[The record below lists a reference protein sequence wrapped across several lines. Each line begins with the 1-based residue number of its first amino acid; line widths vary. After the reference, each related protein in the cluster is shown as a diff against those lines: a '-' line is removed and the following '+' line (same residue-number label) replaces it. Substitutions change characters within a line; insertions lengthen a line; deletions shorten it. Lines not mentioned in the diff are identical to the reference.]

1 MYCKRNIVNR
11 CGIINFARINRKKYV
26 FATRMEKAYFNWS
39 SGKDSALALY
49 RAVMSGLYDVR
60 ALFSVVKTDGRL
72 AMHEVG
78 EALLRRQADAIGIP
92 FHPFHIDTSWTD
104 AEYAACMSKAVG
116 RFKAQGIATALF
128 GDLYLDGLRRW
139 RKANCRQDGIRAEF
153 PLWHVEPM
161 DAVNEFI
168 RLGFK
173 AVITCV
179 DSSVFDESFVGRTIN
194 EGFISDLPAGMD
206 ACGEQ
211 GEYHSF
217 VYDGPLFRRPVDF
230 KVKGRYCREFEG
242 NAAGG
247 VAKYCNLDLE

>member
-1 MYCKRNIVNR
+1 
-11 CGIINFARINRKKYV
+11 
-26 FATRMEKAYFNWS
+26 MEKAYFNWS

-78 EALLRRQADAIGIP
+78 EALLRRKADAIGIP

-179 DSSVFDESFVGRTIN
+179 DCSVLDESFVGRTIN
-194 EGFISDLPAGMD
+194 ERLHFRPFCWYGCLRRARRIPFVCLRRAVIPPS
-206 ACGEQ
+206 CRFQ
-211 GEYHSF
+211 GEGQ
-217 VYDGPLFRRPVDF
+217 VLP
-230 KVKGRYCREFEG
+230 
-242 NAAGG
+242 
-247 VAKYCNLDLE
+247 

>member
-1 MYCKRNIVNR
+1 
-11 CGIINFARINRKKYV
+11 
-26 FATRMEKAYFNWS
+26 
-39 SGKDSALALY
+39 
-49 RAVMSGLYDVR
+49 
-60 ALFSVVKTDGRL
+60 
-72 AMHEVG
+72 MHEVG
-78 EALLRRQADAIGIP
+78 EPLLRRQADAIGIP
-92 FHPFHIDTSWTD
+92 FHPFYIDKSWTD
-104 AEYAACMSKAVG
+104 AEYAANMSKAVG
-116 RFKAQGIATALF
+116 WFKEQGVTTALF

-179 DSSVFDESFVGRTIN
+179 DCSVLDESFVGRTIN
-194 EGFISDLPAGMD
+194 KGFISDLPAGMD

-247 VAKYCNLDLE
+247 VAKYSNLDLE

>member
-1 MYCKRNIVNR
+1 
-11 CGIINFARINRKKYV
+11 
-26 FATRMEKAYFNWS
+26 MEKAYFNWS

-78 EALLRRQADAIGIP
+78 EALMRRQADAIGIP

-139 RKANCRQDGIRAEF
+139 REANCCQDGIRAEF

-179 DSSVFDESFVGRTIN
+179 DCSVLDESFVGRTIN
-194 EGFISDLPAGMD
+194 KGFISDLHAGMD

-247 VAKYCNLDLE
+247 VAKYSNLDLE

>member
-1 MYCKRNIVNR
+1 
-11 CGIINFARINRKKYV
+11 
-26 FATRMEKAYFNWS
+26 MEKAYFNWS
-39 SGKDSALALY
+39 SGKDSVLALH
-49 RAVMSGLYDVR
+49 RAVTSGLYDVR
-60 ALFSVVKTDGRL
+60 ALFPVIKKDGRL

-78 EALLRRQADAIGIP
+78 EPLLRRQADAIGIP
-92 FHPFHIDTSWTD
+92 FHPFYIDKSWTD
-104 AEYAACMSKAVG
+104 AEYAANMSKAVG
-116 RFKAQGIATALF
+116 WFKEQGVTTALF

-179 DSSVFDESFVGRTIN
+179 DCSVLDESFVGRTIN
-194 EGFISDLPAGMD
+194 KGFISDLPAGMD

-217 VYDGPLFRRPVDF
+217 VYDGPLVRRPVDF

-247 VAKYCNLDLE
+247 VAKYSNLDLE

>member
-1 MYCKRNIVNR
+1 
-11 CGIINFARINRKKYV
+11 
-26 FATRMEKAYFNWS
+26 MEKAYFNWS

-78 EALLRRQADAIGIP
+78 EALLRCQADAIGIP

-128 GDLYLDGLRRW
+128 GDLYLADLRR
-139 RKANCRQDGIRAEF
+139 RRDEHCGMNGIKAEF

-161 DAVNEFI
+161 DAVDEFI
-168 RLGFK
+168 SLGFK
-173 AVITCV
+173 AVFTCV
-179 DSSVFDESFVGRTIN
+179 DCSVLDGSFVGRNIDD
-194 EGFISDLPAGMD
+194 GFISELPAGVD
-206 ACGEQ
+206 VCGAR

-217 VYDGPLFRRPVDF
+217 VYDGPIFRRPVDF
-230 KVKGRYCREFEG
+230 KINGSYCREYEG

-247 VAKYCNLDLE
+247 VAKYSYLDLE

>member
-92 FHPFHIDTSWTD
+92 FHPFHIDTSWTH

>member
-1 MYCKRNIVNR
+1 
-11 CGIINFARINRKKYV
+11 
-26 FATRMEKAYFNWS
+26 MEKAYFNWS

-78 EALLRRQADAIGIP
+78 EALLRRQADAIGTP

-179 DSSVFDESFVGRTIN
+179 DSSVFEESFVGRTIN

>member
-1 MYCKRNIVNR
+1 
-11 CGIINFARINRKKYV
+11 
-26 FATRMEKAYFNWS
+26 MEKAYFNWS

-104 AEYAACMSKAVG
+104 AEYAACMSKTVG

-139 RKANCRQDGIRAEF
+139 REANCCQDGIRAEF

-247 VAKYCNLDLE
+247 VAKYSNLDLE

>member
-1 MYCKRNIVNR
+1 
-11 CGIINFARINRKKYV
+11 
-26 FATRMEKAYFNWS
+26 MEKAYFNWS

-49 RAVMSGLYDVR
+49 RAVTSGLYDVR
-60 ALFSVVKTDGRL
+60 ALFSVVKTDRRL

-128 GDLYLDGLRRW
+128 GDLYLDGLRR
-139 RKANCRQDGIRAEF
+139 RREANCRWDGIRAEF
-153 PLWHVEPM
+153 PLWHVAPQ
-161 DAVNEFI
+161 DVVKDFI
-168 RLGFK
+168 SLGFK
-173 AVITCV
+173 AVVTCV
-179 DSSVFDESFVGRTIN
+179 DCSVLDESFVCRVIDDN
-194 EGFISDLPAGMD
+194 FISDLPASVD
-206 ACGEQ
+206 VCGER

-217 VYDGPLFRRPVDF
+217 VYDGPIFCRPVDF
-230 KVKGRYCREFEG
+230 KLKGKYSREFEG

-247 VAKYCNLDLE
+247 VAKYCYLDLE

>member
-1 MYCKRNIVNR
+1 
-11 CGIINFARINRKKYV
+11 
-26 FATRMEKAYFNWS
+26 MEKAYFNWS

-49 RAVMSGLYDVR
+49 RAVTSGLYDVR

-78 EALLRRQADAIGIP
+78 EALLRCQADAIGIP

-139 RKANCRQDGIRAEF
+139 REANCCQDGIRAEF

-179 DSSVFDESFVGRTIN
+179 DCSVLDESFVGRTIN
-194 EGFISDLPAGMD
+194 KGFISDLPAGMD

-247 VAKYCNLDLE
+247 VAKYSNLDLE

>member
-1 MYCKRNIVNR
+1 
-11 CGIINFARINRKKYV
+11 
-26 FATRMEKAYFNWS
+26 MEKAYFNWS

-139 RKANCRQDGIRAEF
+139 REANCCQDGIRAEF

-179 DSSVFDESFVGRTIN
+179 DCSVLDESFFGRTIN
-194 EGFISDLPAGMD
+194 KGFISDLPAGMD

-247 VAKYCNLDLE
+247 VAKYSNLDLE

>member
-1 MYCKRNIVNR
+1 
-11 CGIINFARINRKKYV
+11 
-26 FATRMEKAYFNWS
+26 MEKAYFNWS

-139 RKANCRQDGIRAEF
+139 REANCCQDGIRAEF

-179 DSSVFDESFVGRTIN
+179 DCSVLDESFVGRTIN
-194 EGFISDLPAGMD
+194 KGFISDLHAGMD

-247 VAKYCNLDLE
+247 VAKYSNLDLE

>member
-1 MYCKRNIVNR
+1 
-11 CGIINFARINRKKYV
+11 
-26 FATRMEKAYFNWS
+26 MEKAYFNWS

-139 RKANCRQDGIRAEF
+139 REANCCQDGIRAEF

-179 DSSVFDESFVGRTIN
+179 DCSVLDESFVGRTIN
-194 EGFISDLPAGMD
+194 KGFISDLPAGMD

-247 VAKYCNLDLE
+247 VAKYSNLDLE

>member
-1 MYCKRNIVNR
+1 
-11 CGIINFARINRKKYV
+11 
-26 FATRMEKAYFNWS
+26 MEKAYFNWS

-139 RKANCRQDGIRAEF
+139 REANCCQDGIRAEF

-179 DSSVFDESFVGRTIN
+179 DCSVLDESIVGRTIN
-194 EGFISDLPAGMD
+194 KGFISDLPAGMD

-247 VAKYCNLDLE
+247 VAKYSNLDLE

>member
-1 MYCKRNIVNR
+1 
-11 CGIINFARINRKKYV
+11 
-26 FATRMEKAYFNWS
+26 MEKAYFNWS

-139 RKANCRQDGIRAEF
+139 REANCCQDGIRAEF

-179 DSSVFDESFVGRTIN
+179 DCSVLDESIVGRTIN
-194 EGFISDLPAGMD
+194 KGFISDLPAGMD

-217 VYDGPLFRRPVDF
+217 VYDGPFFRRPVDF

-247 VAKYCNLDLE
+247 VAKYSNLDLE

>member
-1 MYCKRNIVNR
+1 
-11 CGIINFARINRKKYV
+11 
-26 FATRMEKAYFNWS
+26 MEKAYFNWS
-39 SGKDSALALY
+39 SGKDSVLALH
-49 RAVMSGLYDVR
+49 RAVTSGLYDVR
-60 ALFSVVKTDGRL
+60 ALFPVIKKDGRL
-72 AMHEVG
+72 AMYEVG
-78 EALLRRQADAIGIP
+78 EPLLRRQADAIGIP
-92 FHPFHIDTSWTD
+92 FHPFYIDKSWTD
-104 AEYAACMSKAVG
+104 AEYAANMSKAVG
-116 RFKAQGIATALF
+116 WFKEQGVTTALF

-179 DSSVFDESFVGRTIN
+179 DCSVLDESFVGRTIN
-194 EGFISDLPAGMD
+194 KGFISDLPAGMD

-247 VAKYCNLDLE
+247 VAKYSNLDLE

>member
-1 MYCKRNIVNR
+1 
-11 CGIINFARINRKKYV
+11 
-26 FATRMEKAYFNWS
+26 MEKAYFNWS

-49 RAVMSGLYDVR
+49 RAVTSGLYDVR

-78 EALLRRQADAIGIP
+78 EALLRCQADAIGIH

-128 GDLYLDGLRRW
+128 GDLYLDGLRR
-139 RKANCRQDGIRAEF
+139 RREANCHRDGIRAEF

-168 RLGFK
+168 SLGFK
-173 AVITCV
+173 AVVTCV
-179 DSSVFDESFVGRTIN
+179 DCSVLDESFVGRVIDDN
-194 EGFISDLPAGMD
+194 FISDLPASVD
-206 ACGEQ
+206 VCGER

-217 VYDGPLFRRPVDF
+217 VYDGPIFRRPVDF
-230 KVKGRYCREFEG
+230 NVKGKYSREYVSNG
-242 NAAGG
+242 AGG
-247 VAKYCNLDLE
+247 VAKYCYLDLE

>member
-1 MYCKRNIVNR
+1 M
-11 CGIINFARINRKKYV
+11 G
-26 FATRMEKAYFNWS
+26 KAYFNWS

-49 RAVMSGLYDVR
+49 RAVTSGLYDVR

-78 EALLRRQADAIGIP
+78 EALLRCQADAIGIP

-139 RKANCRQDGIRAEF
+139 REANCCQDGIRAEF

-179 DSSVFDESFVGRTIN
+179 DCSVLDESFVGRTIN
-194 EGFISDLPAGMD
+194 KGFISDLPAGMD

-247 VAKYCNLDLE
+247 VAKYSNLDLE

>member
-1 MYCKRNIVNR
+1 
-11 CGIINFARINRKKYV
+11 
-26 FATRMEKAYFNWS
+26 MEKAYFNWS

-139 RKANCRQDGIRAEF
+139 REANCCQDGIRAEF

-179 DSSVFDESFVGRTIN
+179 DCSVLDESFVGRTIN
-194 EGFISDLPAGMD
+194 ERLHFRPFCWYGCLRRARRIPFVCLRRAVIPPS
-206 ACGEQ
+206 CRFQ
-211 GEYHSF
+211 GEGQ
-217 VYDGPLFRRPVDF
+217 VLP
-230 KVKGRYCREFEG
+230 
-242 NAAGG
+242 
-247 VAKYCNLDLE
+247 

>member
-1 MYCKRNIVNR
+1 
-11 CGIINFARINRKKYV
+11 
-26 FATRMEKAYFNWS
+26 MEKAYFNWS

-78 EALLRRQADAIGIP
+78 EALMRRQADAIGIP

-139 RKANCRQDGIRAEF
+139 REANCCQDGIRAEF

-179 DSSVFDESFVGRTIN
+179 DCSVLDESFVGRTIN
-194 EGFISDLPAGMD
+194 KGFISDLPAGMD

-247 VAKYCNLDLE
+247 VAKYSNLDLE

>member
-1 MYCKRNIVNR
+1 
-11 CGIINFARINRKKYV
+11 
-26 FATRMEKAYFNWS
+26 MEKAYFKWS

-78 EALLRRQADAIGIP
+78 EALLCRQADAIGIP
-92 FHPFHIDTSWTD
+92 FHPFHIDTSWTH

>member
-1 MYCKRNIVNR
+1 
-11 CGIINFARINRKKYV
+11 
-26 FATRMEKAYFNWS
+26 MEKAYFNWS

-139 RKANCRQDGIRAEF
+139 REANCCQDGIRAEF

-179 DSSVFDESFVGRTIN
+179 DCSVLDESFVGRTIN
-194 EGFISDLPAGMD
+194 KGFISDFPAGMD

-217 VYDGPLFRRPVDF
+217 VYDGPFFRRPVDF

-247 VAKYCNLDLE
+247 VAKYSNLDLE

>member
-1 MYCKRNIVNR
+1 
-11 CGIINFARINRKKYV
+11 
-26 FATRMEKAYFNWS
+26 MEKAYFNWS

-128 GDLYLDGLRRW
+128 GDLYLADLRR
-139 RKANCRQDGIRAEF
+139 RRDEHCGMNGIKAEF

-161 DAVNEFI
+161 DAVDEFI
-168 RLGFK
+168 SLGFK
-173 AVITCV
+173 AVVTCV
-179 DSSVFDESFVGRTIN
+179 DCSVLDGSFVGRNIDD
-194 EGFISDLPAGMD
+194 GFISELPAGVD
-206 ACGEQ
+206 VCGER

-217 VYDGPLFRRPVDF
+217 VYDGPIFRRPVDF
-230 KVKGRYCREFEG
+230 KINGSYCREYEG

-247 VAKYCNLDLE
+247 VAKYSYLDLE

>member
-1 MYCKRNIVNR
+1 
-11 CGIINFARINRKKYV
+11 
-26 FATRMEKAYFNWS
+26 MEKAYFNWS

-128 GDLYLDGLRRW
+128 GDLYLADLRR
-139 RKANCRQDGIRAEF
+139 RRDEHCGMNGIKAEF

-161 DAVNEFI
+161 DAVDEFI
-168 RLGFK
+168 SLGFK
-173 AVITCV
+173 AVVTCV
-179 DSSVFDESFVGRTIN
+179 DCSVLDGSFVGRNIDD
-194 EGFISDLPAGMD
+194 GFISELPAGVD
-206 ACGEQ
+206 VCGER

-217 VYDGPLFRRPVDF
+217 VYDGPIFRRPVDF
-230 KVKGRYCREFEG
+230 KINGSYCRE
-242 NAAGG
+242 
-247 VAKYCNLDLE
+247 

>member
-1 MYCKRNIVNR
+1 
-11 CGIINFARINRKKYV
+11 
-26 FATRMEKAYFNWS
+26 MEKAYFNWS

-139 RKANCRQDGIRAEF
+139 REANCCQDGIRAEF

-179 DSSVFDESFVGRTIN
+179 DCSVLDESFVGRTIN
-194 EGFISDLPAGMD
+194 KGFISDLPAGMD

-217 VYDGPLFRRPVDF
+217 VYDGPFFRRPVDF

-247 VAKYCNLDLE
+247 VAKYSNLDLE

>member
-1 MYCKRNIVNR
+1 
-11 CGIINFARINRKKYV
+11 
-26 FATRMEKAYFNWS
+26 MEKAYFNWS

-139 RKANCRQDGIRAEF
+139 REANCCQDGIRAEF

-179 DSSVFDESFVGRTIN
+179 DCSVLDESFVGRTIN
-194 EGFISDLPAGMD
+194 KGFISDLPAGMD

-247 VAKYCNLDLE
+247 VAKYCYLDLE

>member
-1 MYCKRNIVNR
+1 
-11 CGIINFARINRKKYV
+11 
-26 FATRMEKAYFNWS
+26 MEKAYFNWS

-179 DSSVFDESFVGRTIN
+179 DCSVLDESFVGRTIN
-194 EGFISDLPAGMD
+194 ERLHFRPFCWYGCLRRARRIPFVCLRRAVIPPS
-206 ACGEQ
+206 CRFQ
-211 GEYHSF
+211 GEGQ
-217 VYDGPLFRRPVDF
+217 VLP
-230 KVKGRYCREFEG
+230 
-242 NAAGG
+242 
-247 VAKYCNLDLE
+247 

>member
-1 MYCKRNIVNR
+1 
-11 CGIINFARINRKKYV
+11 
-26 FATRMEKAYFNWS
+26 MEKAYFNWS
-39 SGKDSALALY
+39 SGKDSVLALH
-49 RAVMSGLYDVR
+49 RAVTSGLYDVR
-60 ALFSVVKTDGRL
+60 ALLSVIKKDGRL

-78 EALLRRQADAIGIP
+78 EPLLRRQADAIGIP
-92 FHPFHIDTSWTD
+92 FHPFYIDKSWTH

-194 EGFISDLPAGMD
+194 EGFISDLPAGMY

>member
-1 MYCKRNIVNR
+1 
-11 CGIINFARINRKKYV
+11 
-26 FATRMEKAYFNWS
+26 MEKAYFNWS

-104 AEYAACMSKAVG
+104 AEYAACMSKTVG

-139 RKANCRQDGIRAEF
+139 REANCCQDGIRAEF

-179 DSSVFDESFVGRTIN
+179 DCSVLDESIVGRTIN
-194 EGFISDLPAGMD
+194 KGFISDLPAGMD

-217 VYDGPLFRRPVDF
+217 VYDGPFFRRPVDF

-247 VAKYCNLDLE
+247 VAKYSNLDLE

>member
-1 MYCKRNIVNR
+1 
-11 CGIINFARINRKKYV
+11 
-26 FATRMEKAYFNWS
+26 MEKAYFNWS

-139 RKANCRQDGIRAEF
+139 REANCCQDGIRAEF

-179 DSSVFDESFVGRTIN
+179 DCSVLDESFFGRTIN
-194 EGFISDLPAGMD
+194 ERLHFRPFCWYGCLRRARRIPFVCLRRAVIPPS
-206 ACGEQ
+206 CRFQ
-211 GEYHSF
+211 GEGQ
-217 VYDGPLFRRPVDF
+217 VLP
-230 KVKGRYCREFEG
+230 
-242 NAAGG
+242 
-247 VAKYCNLDLE
+247 

>member
-1 MYCKRNIVNR
+1 
-11 CGIINFARINRKKYV
+11 
-26 FATRMEKAYFNWS
+26 MEKAYFNWS

-92 FHPFHIDTSWTD
+92 FHPFHIDTSWTH

-217 VYDGPLFRRPVDF
+217 VYDGPLFRRSVDF